1 MIMMVNKEFI
11 RDHGL
16 KEAMEASQI
25 EMYIFIIKLLQA
37 ELERVNQKDQTSF

>member
-1 MIMMVNKEFI
+1 MMVNSEFI

-16 KEAMEASQI
+16 KEAMEAAQI